1 SDGIAFIPVNTA
13 TYTVIG
19 TDNYGC
25 QNTAQVTVT
34 INPLPMVDAG
44 PDQVVCLGDMVT
56 LSATGANSYIWNWG
70 VTNDVAFSPTNTQT
84 YTVTG
89 TDANGCVNS
98 DQVVVTVNDLPIVF
112 AGDRKSVVEGKDE
125 SPG

>member
-1 SDGIAFIPVNTA
+1 DANGCVNTDSVIITVNPLPNVTAGNDFAICDGDAVTLNGAGANTYIWDQGVSDGIAFIPVNTA

-56 LSATGANSYIWNWG
+56 LSATGA
-70 VTNDVAFSPTNTQT
+70 
-84 YTVTG
+84 
-89 TDANGCVNS
+89 
-98 DQVVVTVNDLPIVF
+98 
-112 AGDRKSVVEGKDE
+112 
-125 SPG
+125 